1 MLLSNKPLRTKANN
15 AIAIMSIRNKDLSLI
30 FDKTAIFLSC

>member
-1 MLLSNKPLRTKANN
+1 LLSKSPLRTKANK
-15 AIAIMSIRNKDLSLI
+15 AIAMMSIRNKDLSLI